1 MKVPFVTLKK
11 AQKRFFK
18 KSKKGHRITVTPF
31 STTHKL
37 NIGRINTE
45 FTVITIDETSIAY
58 VRVDREHLE
67 NEISLDEHYSAIPVK
82 RHVSESAK
90 RILDENLATNKKEIR
105 RWKKEAKKHNQFI
118 FRKPVRRNAPKKSQR
133 EDELEQEINRLKNKI
148 NTQAGT
154 IIEMMIAGLVPLH
167 DPPPFPFFQVTQMKY
182 GCDYL
187 SYEWRKNELHLH
199 WIEANL
205 NRRKG
210 YPGLTR
216 NENRFK
222 RAIENNRIVN
232 HYHHMW
238 VDDDGEQHWDC
249 ILD

>member
-1 MKVPFVTLKK
+1 MKVPFANLSRKVKGLLKG
-11 AQKRFFK
+11 
-18 KSKKGHRITVTPF
+18 SKKGHRIRITPF
-31 STTHKL
+31 ATAQHHV
-37 NIGRINTE
+37 IGTINPELTS
-45 FTVITIDETSIAY
+45 ITIDETSIAY
-58 VRVDREHLE
+58 VRVNREHLE
-67 NEISLDEHYSAIPVK
+67 NEIFLDGNYSAIRVE

-90 RILDENLATNKKEIR
+90 RALDENLANNSKEIQK
-105 RWKKEAKKHNQFI
+105 WKKAAKKQDHLI
-118 FRKPVRRNAPKKSQR
+118 FRKPVRKNAPKKSQR
-133 EDELEQEINRLKNKI
+133 EEELEQEINRLKNKI

-238 VDDDGEQHWDC
+238 VDDEGKQHWD
-249 ILD
+249 